1 MILEVVAV
9 TTIHHKMSVKVHLWE
24 ISWDEAVYFPHCNR
38 LFVCSD
44 YFHPN
49 NSSRHPAA
57 PRLPGGWYLS
67 SAVSPLSGWKTDRC
81 NICPPAVARS
91 VCCMR
96 FITALMRRSSLREY
110 YGQWKLMFLIFTWHF
125 TQSQETPGADLL
137 QPGAETCCWKS
148 NFFSVRRNFFKNT
161 WSFHTF
167 LNAVNRICGPIKC

>member
-137 QPGAETCCWKS
+137 KHVAENPTSSLSGETSLKIHEAFIHS
-148 NFFSVRRNFFKNT
+148 
-161 WSFHTF
+161 
-167 LNAVNRICGPIKC
+167 